1 MNRNSRYD
9 EYFAR
14 KRAMNS
20 GVEDLSGPT
29 PESAQKI
36 DWLGNSNLTQNDDLP
51 EQVPG
56 EKKSGAAAGMQGAQ
70 QQVAAGGNGM
80 DTLGGGMAT
89 MGAATGNPY
98 LVGAGL
104 GVSALSSI
112 TKGKNA
118 QANARYQAQVNQY
131 NQRQQAIQKMAEI
144 GKGLKA

>member
-1 MNRNSRYD
+1 
-9 EYFAR
+9 
-14 KRAMNS
+14 
-20 GVEDLSGPT
+20 
-29 PESAQKI
+29 
-36 DWLGNSNLTQNDDLP
+36 
-51 EQVPG
+51 
-56 EKKSGAAAGMQGAQ
+56 
-70 QQVAAGGNGM
+70 M
-80 DTLGGGMAT
+80 DTVGGGMMS
-89 MGAATGNPY
+89 MGGATGNPY